1 MLLLKSLKDVDTI
14 LETNSEIIWS
24 QADHQICSLASFYA
38 QGFFKKKKLL
48 EISSG
53 NQYLFFSRHDIPQ
66 YYVHGHGE
74 RNKTC

>member
-1 MLLLKSLKDVDTI
+1 MLIQFLKLIQRLFDLKQIIKYAVLLPFMLRVF
-14 LETNSEIIWS
+14 L
-24 QADHQICSLASFYA
+24 
-38 QGFFKKKKLL
+38 KKKKLL

-74 RNKTC
+74 RNKTY